1 MSIATL
7 KKKTMYKYNNS
18 SVGHTQFSL
27 NGGYRSQGF
36 VGQTSLSRS
45 LIKTPMKGNVVRG
58 HGGIVGTYP
67 QHVNFTSDIASLN
80 DSAVIK
86 KSVVSNDGM
95 IKIKHRWIKR
105 PLPFSVLKPK
115 KIDTCKFSIVKDQ
128 IVDSCSKLKIT
139 TNGSS
144 IVTNGSSIV
153 TNGSS
158 IVTNTP
164 IINCRTNIGS
174 TQVINCSKKIG
185 STTIG
190 TKISNG
196 FTC

>member
-18 SVGHTQFSL
+18 SVGQTQFSL
-27 NGGYRSQGF
+27 NGGYRNQGF

-58 HGGIVGTYP
+58 HGGIDGTYP
-67 QHVNFTSDIASLN
+67 QQVNFTSDIASLN
-80 DSAVIK
+80 DNAVIK

-95 IKIKHRWIKR
+95 IKIRHRWIKR

-128 IVDSCSKLKIT
+128 IVDTCSKLKIT

-144 IVTNGSSIV
+144 IVS
-153 TNGSS
+153 
-158 IVTNTP
+158 NTP

-196 FTC
+196 ITC

>member
-58 HGGIVGTYP
+58 HGGIDGTYP
-67 QHVNFTSDIASLN
+67 QNVNFTSDVTSLN
-80 DSAVIK
+80 DHTIIK

-95 IKIKHRWIKR
+95 IKTKYRWIKR

-115 KIDTCKFSIVKDQ
+115 KIDTPKFNIVKDQ
-128 IVDSCSKLKIT
+128 IVDTRSKLKIT
-139 TNGSS
+139 TNGSL
-144 IVTNGSSIV
+144 IG
-153 TNGSS
+153 
-158 IVTNTP
+158 TNTP

-174 TQVINCSKKIG
+174 TQVVNCSKNIG
-185 STTIG
+185 LTTIG
-190 TKISNG
+190 TKINNG
-196 FTC
+196 FSC

>member
-58 HGGIVGTYP
+58 HGGVNGTYP
-67 QHVNFTSDIASLN
+67 HHVNFTSDVTSLN
-80 DSAVIK
+80 DSTQVK
-86 KSVVSNDGM
+86 SSVVSTDGM
-95 IKIKHRWIKR
+95 IKKKYRWIKR
-105 PLPFSVLKPK
+105 PLPFISIKPK
-115 KIDTCKFSIVKDQ
+115 KIDVCKFSIIKDQ

-139 TNGSS
+139 TNGSL
-144 IVTNGSSIV
+144 IVTD
-153 TNGSS
+153 
-158 IVTNTP
+158 TP

-174 TQVINCSKKIG
+174 TQVINCSKRIG
-185 STTIG
+185 STTVG
-190 TKISNG
+190 TKITNG
-196 FTC
+196 ISC